1 MPAIIPSDDTL
12 WLPAISAGN
21 NAWVDTDLNGKWRVC
36 HKQNIVGE
44 FDNPN
49 DANIAAVEY
58 IKAMHALKGI

>member
-1 MPAIIPSDDTL
+1 MPAIIPSDGTL
-12 WLPAISAGN
+12 WLLAISAGN
-21 NAWVDTDLNGKWRVC
+21 NVWVDTDLDGKWRVC

-49 DANIAAVEY
+49 DAIIAAAGY